1 MLKFEIGTI
10 YATRSACDHD
20 CKIEYECIARTA
32 QTVTLRACDAAGAAH
47 RAIYGEE
54 IKKLRISPKVSAH
67 RDAETVY
74 PWGVYSM
81 SPSIS
86 ADMIR
91 RPSKA

>member
-10 YATRSACDHD
+10 YATRSALDHN
-20 CKIEYECIARTA
+20 CIIEYECIARTA
-32 QTVTLRACDAAGAAH
+32 QTVTLRAVDTAGAAH
-47 RAIYGEE
+47 RAIYGDEV
-54 IKKLRISPKVSAH
+54 KRCRVSPKASKY

-81 SPSIS
+81 APSLS

-91 RPSKA
+91 RPSI

>member
-20 CKIEYECIARTA
+20 CKIEYECISRTA
-32 QTVTLRACDAAGAAH
+32 QTVTLRAVDTAGAAH
-47 RAIYGEE
+47 RVIYGDEV
-54 IKKLRISPKVSAH
+54 KRCRISPKASKY

-81 SPSIS
+81 APSLS

-91 RPSKA
+91 RPTP